1 MFCPMMAAKASVF
14 VQKGTSVY
22 VRALELRGHKI
33 FLGSDFVI
41 WVFLGKI
48 RYDNRGG
55 ILAVFSGGTSGLF

>member
-1 MFCPMMAAKASVF
+1 VF
-14 VQKGTSVY
+14 YFTAEEKSKYKESHRGMKM
-22 VRALELRGHKI
+22 GHKI